1 MTMLGNGESRLK
13 SDQRVIAYGTIDE
26 LNSFLGFAI
35 SAINDQ
41 MMKMLLQQIQQN
53 LFNLG
58 SILCCPSD
66 DKKPPR
72 YPITDG
78 DIEFLEQHIEQYNA
92 KLSPLIN
99 FILPGGSELSSR
111 LHIARTVARRAERET
126 ILLAQTEKVAP
137 NIIIYLNRLSDL
149 LFILARTGNNL
160 GKDDILWQ
168 P

>member
-1 MTMLGNGESRLK
+1 MLGNGESRLK
-13 SDQRVIAYGTIDE
+13 SDQRVTAYGTIDE

-35 SAINDQ
+35 STINDQ
-41 MMKMLLQQIQQN
+41 AMKGLLQQIQQN

-66 DKKPPR
+66 DERPPR

-78 DIEFLEQHIEQYNA
+78 DIEFLEQNIEQYNA
-92 KLSPLIN
+92 NLSPLIN
-99 FILPGGSELSSR
+99 FILPGGSELASR
-111 LHIARTVARRAERET
+111 LHIVRTIARRAERET
-126 ILLAQTEKVAP
+126 ILLAQIEKVAP

-149 LFILARTGNNL
+149 LFILARNGNNL

>member
-1 MTMLGNGESRLK
+1 MLGNGESRLK
-13 SDQRVIAYGTIDE
+13 SDQRVTAYGTIDE

-35 SAINDQ
+35 AVMTDQ
-41 MMKMLLQQIQQN
+41 AMKALLQQIQQN

-66 DKKPPR
+66 DEKPPR
-72 YPITDG
+72 YPITDS

-92 KLSPLIN
+92 KLSPLEN
-99 FILPGGSELSSR
+99 FILPGGSELASR
-111 LHIARTVARRAERET
+111 LHIARTIARRAERET

-149 LFILARTGNNL
+149 LFILARNGNNL